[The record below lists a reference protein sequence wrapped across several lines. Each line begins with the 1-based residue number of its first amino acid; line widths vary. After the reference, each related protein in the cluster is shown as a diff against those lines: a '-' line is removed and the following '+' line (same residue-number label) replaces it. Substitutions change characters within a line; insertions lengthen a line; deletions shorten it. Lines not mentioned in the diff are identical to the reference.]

1 MKNKI
6 IYIVCAIMIFIS
18 IYEIKNTYGLFES
31 KKEIDI
37 DKSVAKWN
45 IYINDNNLN
54 TTETFTIDNFTFQET
69 DTVAKDKI
77 APGIL
82 GWFDILIDARDTQVS
97 IIYEITFDFTSL
109 PSNITVEKIEE
120 INGREIIKTGPNTY
134 SNYITLDDINNN
146 VKDTIRVHIKWN
158 NDEENNENDTN
169 IGIIKNNSIKIPV
182 SITVSQYLNDIIEPY
197 NYILA
202 NKCRLC
208 DKNN

>member
-134 SNYITLDDINNN
+134 SNYITLEDINNN
-146 VKDTIRVHIKWN
+146 LKDTMRVYIKWN

-182 SITVSQYLNDIIEPY
+182 SITVSQYLNDTIEPY
-197 NYILA
+197 NEQE
-202 NKCRLC
+202 NE
-208 DKNN
+208 

>member
-54 TTETFTIDNFTFQET
+54 TAETFTIDNFTFQET

-146 VKDTIRVHIKWN
+146 VKDTIRVYIKWN

-182 SITVSQYLNDIIEPY
+182 SITVSQYLNDTIEPY
-197 NYILA
+197 NEQE
-202 NKCRLC
+202 NE
-208 DKNN
+208 

>member
-37 DKSVAKWN
+37 DKSVAKWS

-134 SNYITLDDINNN
+134 SNYITLEDINNN
-146 VKDTIRVHIKWN
+146 LKDTIRVHIKWN

-182 SITVSQYLNDIIEPY
+182 SITVSQYLNDTIEPY
-197 NYILA
+197 NEQE
-202 NKCRLC
+202 NE
-208 DKNN
+208 

>member
-54 TTETFTIDNFTFQET
+54 TAETFTIDNFTFQET

-182 SITVSQYLNDIIEPY
+182 SITVSQYLNDTIEPY
-197 NYILA
+197 NEQE
-202 NKCRLC
+202 NE
-208 DKNN
+208 

>member
-69 DTVAKDKI
+69 NTVAKDKI

-146 VKDTIRVHIKWN
+146 VKDTIRVYIKWN

-182 SITVSQYLNDIIEPY
+182 SITVSQYLNDTIEPY
-197 NYILA
+197 NEQE
-202 NKCRLC
+202 NE
-208 DKNN
+208 

>member
-1 MKNKI
+1 M
-6 IYIVCAIMIFIS
+6 
-18 IYEIKNTYGLFES
+18 
-31 KKEIDI
+31 
-37 DKSVAKWN
+37 
-45 IYINDNNLN
+45 
-54 TTETFTIDNFTFQET
+54 
-69 DTVAKDKI
+69 
-77 APGIL
+77 
-82 GWFDILIDARDTQVS
+82 S

-197 NYILA
+197 NEQE
-202 NKCRLC
+202 NE
-208 DKNN
+208 

>member
-134 SNYITLDDINNN
+134 SNYITLEDINNN
-146 VKDTIRVHIKWN
+146 LKDTIRVHIKWN

-182 SITVSQYLNDIIEPY
+182 SITVSQYLNDTIEPY
-197 NYILA
+197 NEQE
-202 NKCRLC
+202 NE
-208 DKNN
+208 

>member
-134 SNYITLDDINNN
+134 SNYITLEDINNN
-146 VKDTIRVHIKWN
+146 LKDTIRVYIKWN

-182 SITVSQYLNDIIEPY
+182 SITVSQYLNDTIEPY
-197 NYILA
+197 NEQE
-202 NKCRLC
+202 NE
-208 DKNN
+208 

>member
-109 PSNITVEKIEE
+109 PSKITVEKIEE

-146 VKDTIRVHIKWN
+146 VKDTIRVYIKWN

-182 SITVSQYLNDIIEPY
+182 SITVSQYLNDTIEPY
-197 NYILA
+197 NEQE
-202 NKCRLC
+202 NE
-208 DKNN
+208 

>member
-169 IGIIKNNSIKIPV
+169 IGIIKNNSIKIPA
-182 SITVSQYLNDIIEPY
+182 SITVSQYLNDTIEPY
-197 NYILA
+197 NEQE
-202 NKCRLC
+202 NE
-208 DKNN
+208 

>member
-146 VKDTIRVHIKWN
+146 LKDTIRVYIKWN

-182 SITVSQYLNDIIEPY
+182 SITVSQYLNDTIEPY
-197 NYILA
+197 NEQE
-202 NKCRLC
+202 NE
-208 DKNN
+208 

>member
-197 NYILA
+197 NEQE
-202 NKCRLC
+202 NE
-208 DKNN
+208 

>member
-146 VKDTIRVHIKWN
+146 VKDTIRIHIKWN

-182 SITVSQYLNDIIEPY
+182 SITVSQYLNDTIEPY
-197 NYILA
+197 NEQE
-202 NKCRLC
+202 NE
-208 DKNN
+208 

>member
-37 DKSVAKWN
+37 DKSVEKWN

-134 SNYITLDDINNN
+134 SNYITVDDINNN

-182 SITVSQYLNDIIEPY
+182 SITVSQYLNDTIEPY
-197 NYILA
+197 NEQE
-202 NKCRLC
+202 NE
-208 DKNN
+208 

>member
-37 DKSVAKWN
+37 DKSVAKWS

-146 VKDTIRVHIKWN
+146 VKDTIRVYIKWN

-182 SITVSQYLNDIIEPY
+182 SITVSQYLNDTIEPY
-197 NYILA
+197 NEQE
-202 NKCRLC
+202 NE
-208 DKNN
+208 

>member
-134 SNYITLDDINNN
+134 SNYITLEDINDNL
-146 VKDTIRVHIKWN
+146 KDTIRVYIKWN

-182 SITVSQYLNDIIEPY
+182 SITVSQYLNDTIEPY
-197 NYILA
+197 NEQE
-202 NKCRLC
+202 NE
-208 DKNN
+208 

>member
-109 PSNITVEKIEE
+109 SSNITVEKIEE
-120 INGREIIKTGPNTY
+120 INGREIIKAGPNTY

-182 SITVSQYLNDIIEPY
+182 SITVSQYLNDTIEPY
-197 NYILA
+197 NEQE
-202 NKCRLC
+202 NE
-208 DKNN
+208 

>member
-134 SNYITLDDINNN
+134 SNYITVDDINNN
-146 VKDTIRVHIKWN
+146 VKDTIRVYIKWN

-182 SITVSQYLNDIIEPY
+182 SITVSQYLNDTIEPY
-197 NYILA
+197 NEQE
-202 NKCRLC
+202 NE
-208 DKNN
+208 

>member
-109 PSNITVEKIEE
+109 SSNITVEKIEE
-120 INGREIIKTGPNTY
+120 INGRKIIKTGPNTY

-182 SITVSQYLNDIIEPY
+182 SITVSQYLNDTIEPY
-197 NYILA
+197 NEQE
-202 NKCRLC
+202 NE
-208 DKNN
+208 

>member
-54 TTETFTIDNFTFQET
+54 TTEAFTIDNFTFQET

-146 VKDTIRVHIKWN
+146 VKDTIRVYIKWN

-182 SITVSQYLNDIIEPY
+182 SITVSQYLNDTIEPY
-197 NYILA
+197 NEQE
-202 NKCRLC
+202 NE
-208 DKNN
+208 

>member
-18 IYEIKNTYGLFES
+18 IYELKNTYGLFES

-146 VKDTIRVHIKWN
+146 VKDTIRVYIKWN

-182 SITVSQYLNDIIEPY
+182 SITVSQYLNDTIEPY
-197 NYILA
+197 NEQE
-202 NKCRLC
+202 NE
-208 DKNN
+208 

>member
-1 MKNKI
+1 
-6 IYIVCAIMIFIS
+6 MIFIS

-54 TTETFTIDNFTFQET
+54 TAETFTIDNFTFQET

-146 VKDTIRVHIKWN
+146 VKDTIRVYIKWN

-182 SITVSQYLNDIIEPY
+182 SITVSQYLNDTIEPY
-197 NYILA
+197 NEQE
-202 NKCRLC
+202 NE
-208 DKNN
+208 

>member
-109 PSNITVEKIEE
+109 SSNITVEKIEE

-146 VKDTIRVHIKWN
+146 VKDTIRVYIKWN

-197 NYILA
+197 NEQE
-202 NKCRLC
+202 NE
-208 DKNN
+208 

>member
-69 DTVAKDKI
+69 DTVAKYKI

-182 SITVSQYLNDIIEPY
+182 SITVSQYLNDTIEPY
-197 NYILA
+197 NEQE
-202 NKCRLC
+202 NE
-208 DKNN
+208 

>member
-182 SITVSQYLNDIIEPY
+182 SITISQYLNDIIEPY
-197 NYILA
+197 NEQE
-202 NKCRLC
+202 NE
-208 DKNN
+208 

>member
-77 APGIL
+77 PPGIL

-146 VKDTIRVHIKWN
+146 VKDTIRVYIKSN

-182 SITVSQYLNDIIEPY
+182 SITVSQYLNDTIEPY
-197 NYILA
+197 NEQE
-202 NKCRLC
+202 NE
-208 DKNN
+208 

>member
-146 VKDTIRVHIKWN
+146 VKDTIRVYIKWN

-182 SITVSQYLNDIIEPY
+182 SITVSQYLNDTIEPY
-197 NYILA
+197 NEQENELE
-202 NKCRLC
+202 
-208 DKNN
+208 

>member
-82 GWFDILIDARDTQVS
+82 GWFDILIDARDTKVS

-146 VKDTIRVHIKWN
+146 VKDTIRVYIKWN

-182 SITVSQYLNDIIEPY
+182 SITVSQYLNDTIEPY
-197 NYILA
+197 NEQE
-202 NKCRLC
+202 NE
-208 DKNN
+208 

>member
-37 DKSVAKWN
+37 DKSVAKCN

-146 VKDTIRVHIKWN
+146 VKDTIRVHIKCN

-182 SITVSQYLNDIIEPY
+182 SITVSQYLNDTIEPY
-197 NYILA
+197 NEQE
-202 NKCRLC
+202 NE
-208 DKNN
+208 

>member
-109 PSNITVEKIEE
+109 SSNITVEKIEE

-197 NYILA
+197 NEQE
-202 NKCRLC
+202 NE
-208 DKNN
+208 

>member
-6 IYIVCAIMIFIS
+6 TYIVCAIMIFIS

-109 PSNITVEKIEE
+109 SSNITVEKIEE

-182 SITVSQYLNDIIEPY
+182 SITVSQYLNDTIEPY
-197 NYILA
+197 NEQE
-202 NKCRLC
+202 NE
-208 DKNN
+208 

>member
-97 IIYEITFDFTSL
+97 IIYEITFDFTIL

-182 SITVSQYLNDIIEPY
+182 SITVSQYLNDTIEPY
-197 NYILA
+197 NEQE
-202 NKCRLC
+202 NE
-208 DKNN
+208 

>member
-146 VKDTIRVHIKWN
+146 VKDTIRVYIKWN

-182 SITVSQYLNDIIEPY
+182 AITVSQYLNDTIEPY
-197 NYILA
+197 NEQE
-202 NKCRLC
+202 NE
-208 DKNN
+208 

>member
-109 PSNITVEKIEE
+109 PSNITVGKIEE

-134 SNYITLDDINNN
+134 SNYITLEDINNN
-146 VKDTIRVHIKWN
+146 LKDTIRVHIKWN

-182 SITVSQYLNDIIEPY
+182 SITVSQYLNDTIEPY
-197 NYILA
+197 NEQE
-202 NKCRLC
+202 NE
-208 DKNN
+208 

>member
-146 VKDTIRVHIKWN
+146 VKDTIRVYIKWN
-158 NDEENNENDTN
+158 NEEENNENDTN

-182 SITVSQYLNDIIEPY
+182 SITVSQYLNDTIEPY
-197 NYILA
+197 NEQE
-202 NKCRLC
+202 NE
-208 DKNN
+208 

>member
-120 INGREIIKTGPNTY
+120 INGREIIKTGPNIY

-146 VKDTIRVHIKWN
+146 VKDTIRVYIKWN

-182 SITVSQYLNDIIEPY
+182 SITVSQYLNDTIEPY
-197 NYILA
+197 NEQE
-202 NKCRLC
+202 NE
-208 DKNN
+208 

>member
-182 SITVSQYLNDIIEPY
+182 SITVSQYLNDTIEPC
-197 NYILA
+197 NEQE
-202 NKCRLC
+202 NE
-208 DKNN
+208 

>member
-134 SNYITLDDINNN
+134 SNYITLEDINNN
-146 VKDTIRVHIKWN
+146 LKDTIRVYIKWN

-197 NYILA
+197 NEQE
-202 NKCRLC
+202 NE
-208 DKNN
+208 

>member
-134 SNYITLDDINNN
+134 SNYITLEDINNN
-146 VKDTIRVHIKWN
+146 VKDTIRVYIKWN

-182 SITVSQYLNDIIEPY
+182 SITVSQYLNDTIEPY
-197 NYILA
+197 NEQE
-202 NKCRLC
+202 NE
-208 DKNN
+208 

>member
-146 VKDTIRVHIKWN
+146 VKDTIRVHITWN
-158 NDEENNENDTN
+158 NDEESNENDTN

-197 NYILA
+197 NEQE
-202 NKCRLC
+202 NE
-208 DKNN
+208 